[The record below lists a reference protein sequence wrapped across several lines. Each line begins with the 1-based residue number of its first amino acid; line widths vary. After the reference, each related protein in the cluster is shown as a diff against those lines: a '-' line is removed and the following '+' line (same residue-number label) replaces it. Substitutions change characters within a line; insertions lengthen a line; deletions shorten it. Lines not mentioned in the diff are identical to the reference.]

1 MLDHP
6 IRMVR
11 FDQLGEMFSADR
23 DELERHANLVRELHA
38 NLEWVMG
45 TPGSAP
51 GLAYLAN
58 FQTARMKVNPAIG
71 DRDPIRAYVPIAH
84 RAGITVFAYLN
95 MHWYSYEFAARHPG
109 WEQLMADGTPY
120 GRRFPLYGDGTT
132 MCVNSEWRNF
142 AYDMIEEAMKTGID
156 GVFLDGPVVYP
167 GCCYCDACR
176 RKFKEQYGADLP
188 EEEDWR
194 NPLWK
199 EFLRFR
205 ERSMADFLR
214 GARERVH
221 MVNPQGGI
229 FLNAGNWR
237 YGNAVAR
244 NPWEL
249 EDYQDLTGAEA
260 FFHLRKEIATYILD
274 SAQAAKFLRAGKN
287 PAVVFTHHALGVW
300 HYIGLSPLELKRSF
314 YQSAAC
320 GANNWCAMFQPAL
333 ERQPEKTLPAV
344 AESYG
349 FLEQHQ
355 ELFTD
360 VTSAARTALVHSQ
373 ATSLSYLSTRVS
385 PRAEVHEQDLILS
398 TVATGAEDTRAL
410 KRACDQLCSDEF
422 TGFFYALTRNHVP
435 FDVLRD
441 LDLRP
446 EVLERYDTVI
456 LPNVACLGA
465 DARRALLDFARRGG
479 TLVATFET
487 AMYDQEG
494 NPADDDLLREAFGI
508 ERIVGSFRPAA
519 VEEYIE
525 VAPQG
530 ARLLQGFAAGEI
542 LPRYRVVLKVQPTAD
557 ALPLCYVME
566 PISRVYAPLKPRTDY
581 PAVMLRPVGQ
591 GTGVYMAGSFGETYN
606 NFAFLEYEQLLSA
619 LLNHCRTPQISTD
632 APPSVQIELW
642 RKGDDLLIHLVNNSG
657 DMRRPMGY
665 IHPVHGMHITVNRV
679 YADAVNSARGTPVR
693 FENGEQG
700 VTLTM
705 DLKEQYDIVVI
716 STGKGQEPF

>member
-1 MLDHP
+1 MLDRP

-11 FDQLGEMFSADR
+11 FDRLGEMFSADR
-23 DELERHANLVRELHA
+23 ADLERHARLVREELHA

-58 FQTARMKVNPAIG
+58 FQTTRMEVNPAIG
-71 DRDPIRAYVPIAH
+71 DQDPIRAYVPVAH
-84 RAGITVFAYLN
+84 RVGITLFAYLN
-95 MHWYSYEFAARHPG
+95 MHWFSYEFAARHPG
-109 WEQLMADGTPY
+109 WEQLLADGTPY
-120 GRRFPLYGDGTT
+120 GRQFPLYGDGTT
-132 MCVNSEWRNF
+132 MCVNSGWRDF

-176 RKFKEQYGADLP
+176 RKFKEQYGADIP
-188 EEEDWR
+188 TEEDWR

-199 EFLRFR
+199 KFLRFR
-205 ERSMADFLR
+205 ERSMAEFLR
-214 GARERVH
+214 GARDRVRK
-221 MVNPQGGI
+221 VNPRGGI

-260 FFHLRKEIATYILD
+260 FFHLRKEIATYMLD

-320 GANNWCAMFQPAL
+320 GANNWCAIFHPSL
-333 ERQPEKTLPAV
+333 ERQPDKTLPAV

-349 FLEQHQ
+349 FLEKHE

-360 VTSAARTALVHSQ
+360 VTSAARTALVHSS
-373 ATSLSYLSTRVS
+373 ATSLSYLSPRVA
-385 PRAEVHEQDLILS
+385 PRAEMQEQDLILS
-398 TVATGAEDTRAL
+398 TAIASAEDTRTL

-422 TGFFYALTRNHVP
+422 TGFFYALTRNHIP

-446 EVLERYDTVI
+446 EVLARYETVI
-456 LPNVACLGA
+456 LPNVACLGTEE
-465 DARRALLDFARRGG
+465 RRALLAFVHNGG
-479 TLVATFET
+479 TLIATFET
-487 AMYDQEG
+487 AMYDEEG
-494 NPADDDLLREAFGI
+494 QPADGDFLREAFGI
-508 ERIVGSFRPAA
+508 ERVAGSFRPAA
-519 VEEYIE
+519 AEEYIE
-525 VAPQG
+525 ISEQG
-530 ARLLQGFAAGEI
+530 SQVLTGFASGEI
-542 LPRYRVVLKVQPTAD
+542 VPRYRLVLKVLPTAD
-557 ALPLCYVME
+557 AQALCYVME
-566 PISRVYAPLKPRTDY
+566 PISKVYAPLKPRTDY
-581 PAVMLRPVGQ
+581 PAILIRQVGR
-591 GTGVYMAGSFGETYN
+591 GMGMYISGAFGETYHH
-606 NFAFLEYEQLLSA
+606 FPFLEYEQMLAA
-619 LLNHCRTPQISTD
+619 LLHYRRTPQILTD
-632 APPSVQIELW
+632 APPSVQMELW
-642 RKGDDLLIHLVNNSG
+642 RKGNLLLLHLVNNSG

-665 IHPVHGMHITVNRV
+665 IHPVHGMHITLDRTH
-679 YADAVNSARGTPVR
+679 ADAVHSARGTPVR
-693 FENGEQG
+693 FENGERG
-700 VTLTM
+700 VTLEI
-705 DLKEQYDIVVI
+705 DLEEQYDIVIVTTR
-716 STGKGQEPF
+716 SS